1 MKTGIWQLL
10 PKKKTDE
17 LSIRPVSSALFSHCY
32 DNFKA
37 HRVQILEIFIQGE
50 SELIVG
56 IEKQSSLCLHIHH
69 IWHSRECLN
78 ESDQT
83 IGRLNK
89 TCKNAHLTILISLG
103 RNRRFGDNFA
113 TELQFI
119 PLSNDTV
126 ARRNQDI
133 AEDVGQ
139 QPLGML
145 RDKLSSIQLDEA
157 TDSN

>member
-1 MKTGIWQLL
+1 MQYEDRYLAVTA
-10 PKKKTDE
+10 KKKQT
-17 LSIRPVSSALFSHCY
+17 SSASDLSRQLSL
-32 DNFKA
+32 A
-37 HRVQILEIFIQGE
+37 TATTI
-50 SELIVG
+50 SEGTPLYR
-56 IEKQSSLCLHIHH
+56 SL
-69 IWHSRECLN
+69 
-78 ESDQT
+78 
-83 IGRLNK
+83 
-89 TCKNAHLTILISLG
+89 SLG

-126 ARRNQDI
+126 TRRNQDI